1 MTECSHFGLQFAG
14 EMEGLEGH
22 PSELITSAPLVGAF
36 HFIITRPYCNAVLL
50 LHAFLITTWLSAPYA
65 EMKQQSVDLGPYNTR
80 LKSVSESLRH
90 DFETKD
96 GMLYDYILIWN
107 PERKTDVMLNR
118 DEDFLETFSTIENH
132 LSTLQRTE
140 KSCKELTWGSP
151 DYAGSDDAA
160 VVKVEM
166 HVRAS
171 FGHRNPCL
179 YIIRK
184 YVNFLNSKQ
193 GTFNLAMAGPH
204 SVVDASYDEC
214 DEETMWHLSLSTP
227 VLAALLIMGVGTF
240 PRAITP
246 FICLGGSIQASRC
259 VIVLIKMLCED
270 LNMVGPDTQ
279 IVFVQ
284 LALSFDYA
292 LFFWVRFSQE
302 RLDSRLSGT
311 DGNTNEGV
319 RGIESSV
326 MKTLQTS
333 GFVILLSTMVLI
345 VAFLGAS
352 CYPDL
357 NKLGYLYATLNLAL
371 GTFFVGFYSL
381 SVPTVLI
388 LILPSIFD
396 EQKSAG
402 FSSLFQNM
410 TRLIK
415 VNVFRPVGYIA
426 ASRPW
431 NYLATFLVFVGF
443 APLIFNTFRFLP
455 NYDVTRTDFS
465 SSVPEYKAYKMIQN
479 KFEYPAKLT
488 VFMLASPGLQKNFTY
503 LYAVKEFQPKSLFRE
518 AFHKAAC
525 EVAETISRDRVCK
538 VHGIQAED
546 ILSIDWDS
554 VAGSC
559 STEPQHLSGEIKYS
573 ASNGTKQRMFL
584 YPELDNLQGAKVQ
597 SLIQHFWDMIEPQVT
612 IRNGNEE
619 LFSAKLY
626 TPVAEDMLLEQ
637 QYRQACPW
645 IVGSTMFI
653 VCCLVAAL
661 FKSYFVAVK
670 MVFTVALPI
679 VAEYGFA
686 VGVFQHGWLEWAGIP
701 STGGLKWT
709 MVYSTSGFLFALAM
723 DYDLFL
729 FARVY
734 ERRMQGYDNASAVRI
749 ALEETGPLISLA
761 GTIMVVSFFF
771 VFLSTVP
778 VIAQMGCLYC
788 FGVAMDV
795 YIVRL
800 WLAPAALCIFQ
811 QANYWPGKV
820 PKPTRCYIPDNVL
833 PLPKAPWDEY
843 GSFHKH

>member
-1 MTECSHFGLQFAG
+1 
-14 EMEGLEGH
+14 
-22 PSELITSAPLVGAF
+22 
-36 HFIITRPYCNAVLL
+36 
-50 LHAFLITTWLSAPYA
+50 
-65 EMKQQSVDLGPYNTR
+65 
-80 LKSVSESLRH
+80 
-90 DFETKD
+90 
-96 GMLYDYILIWN
+96 MLYDYILIWN

-140 KSCKELTWGSP
+140 KTCKELTWESP

-259 VIVLIKMLCED
+259 VIVLIKMLWED

-319 RGIESSV
+319 GGIESSV

-396 EQKSAG
+396 EHKSAG

-415 VNVFRPVGYIA
+415 VNVFRPVGYVA

-455 NYDVTRTDFS
+455 NYDFTRTDFS
-465 SSVPEYKAYKMIQN
+465 SSVPEYKAYKMIQD

-503 LYAVKEFQPKSLFRE
+503 LYAVKEFQPKSLFGE
-518 AFHKAAC
+518 AFHEAAC

-538 VHGIQAED
+538 VNGIQAED

-559 STEPQHLSGEIKYS
+559 STEPQQLSGDVKYK

-597 SLIQHFWDMIEPQVT
+597 SLIRHFWDMIEPQVT

-619 LFSAKLY
+619 LFSAKVY

-670 MVFTVALPI
+670 MVQTLVPPFLRPGDSRVEQTVAGLLFR
-679 VAEYGFA
+679 GFYCCFA
-686 VGVFQHGWLEWAGIP
+686 HRCGVWIC
-701 STGGLKWT
+701 S
-709 MVYSTSGFLFALAM
+709 
-723 DYDLFL
+723 
-729 FARVY
+729 
-734 ERRMQGYDNASAVRI
+734 
-749 ALEETGPLISLA
+749 
-761 GTIMVVSFFF
+761 
-771 VFLSTVP
+771 
-778 VIAQMGCLYC
+778 GCL
-788 FGVAMDV
+788 
-795 YIVRL
+795 
-800 WLAPAALCIFQ
+800 
-811 QANYWPGKV
+811 
-820 PKPTRCYIPDNVL
+820 PTRV
-833 PLPKAPWDEY
+833 A
-843 GSFHKH
+843 